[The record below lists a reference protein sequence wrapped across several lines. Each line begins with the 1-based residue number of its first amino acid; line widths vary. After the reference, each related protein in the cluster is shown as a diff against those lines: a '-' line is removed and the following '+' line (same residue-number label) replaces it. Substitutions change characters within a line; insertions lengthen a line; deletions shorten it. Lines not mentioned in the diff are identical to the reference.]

1 MEEKKA
7 EKKEIVEM
15 KKEGKMEAGLDDGK
29 TIELS
34 RTYKF
39 DGEEVSS
46 LYLSGLEEITA
57 ADMIKA
63 NNIMTNDGA
72 AAVIPENTMY
82 FALILASFAAG
93 MPVEFFKELKPGDAM
108 KVKRFITQYFFVED

>member
-1 MEEKKA
+1 MGEKNT
-7 EKKEIVEM
+7 EKKEIVEIR
-15 KKEGKMEAGLDDGK
+15 GDRVEATPDDEK

-39 DGEEVSS
+39 ENEEVSS

-82 FALILASFAAG
+82 FALILASFATG
-93 MPVEFFKELKPGDAM
+93 MPVEFFKELRPNDAIR
-108 KVKRFITQYFFVED
+108 VKRFITQYFFVED

>member
-1 MEEKKA
+1 MGEKNT
-7 EKKEIVEM
+7 EKKEIVEIRGDRV
-15 KKEGKMEAGLDDGK
+15 EVTPDDEK
-29 TIELS
+29 RIELS

-39 DGEEVSS
+39 EGEEVSS

-82 FALILASFAAG
+82 FALILASFSAG
-93 MPVEFFKELKPGDAM
+93 MPVEFFKELRPNDAI